1 MRRFGWIITIPLAA
15 LAVVFAVNNNGPSEI
30 DLWPLP
36 FQVELPLFALGF
48 AGVLIGYFVGAVS
61 AWVSGRRWR
70 RLARTEARDIAVL
83 KRSLAAREEPTRD
96 SPKNKRS
103 GALVASGS
111 NQHSGHPG
119 GRPAG
124 SPGDLPDTR

>member
-36 FQVELPLFALGF
+36 FQIELPLFALGF

-96 SPKNKRS
+96 DKKNEPAR
-103 GALVASGS
+103 ALVASAPDQHGS
-111 NQHSGHPG
+111 QPN
-119 GRPAG
+119 RRRAG
-124 SPGDLPDTR
+124 SPGEIPGTQ